1 MSMKKFFTISLAA
14 CSLQAFAQTDSA
26 IHTLDEVIVTA
37 NKFEQTLSST
47 GKVLTVITAEQLQRS
62 GGKDIA
68 QILQEQTGITVNG
81 FTSNTGKDKSL
92 YVRGAAAK
100 YTTILVDGVPV
111 FDPSDISGTL
121 DLRFISPDQVE
132 RIEILKGSQSTLYG
146 SNAVAG
152 VINIITKKATQG
164 MLHANGNL
172 GYGTYNTLRAGAGL
186 NGKNKFFG
194 YSASYNYFNT
204 DGISEAKDKTGN
216 GNFDKDGFK
225 QQNVNLALS
234 VHISPAIQINPFI
247 HYSKIEG
254 GFDADAFT
262 DDNASNYS
270 GKLLNTGF
278 YGQANYKTGSLHYN
292 YAYTYTKRNFATQ
305 YYTYDPKGK
314 FNSAELYIKQKLG
327 ADIKL
332 IAGLN
337 YQDFK
342 LMSNEDTLNSI
353 FSVYANGVYNKKGL
367 EVETG
372 LRYNKHNRY
381 GNNLTYSFNPSYL
394 INKSLKIFVNLSSG
408 FRAPTVD
415 ELFGPFGAN
424 PNLKPELSQS
434 IEGGVQ
440 VFVSNKFTATL
451 DYFSRNIKDVIT
463 YGGNGYA
470 NIDKQKDHGAEAEL
484 VYTPDDKLSLKV
496 SYTFVDG
503 KISTKTFTGKD
514 TSYNNLLRKP
524 KHSFVFNAGYQ
535 FTKNLFA
542 SVSLQTVGERKDTYF
557 DPQTFESSIVTLD
570 AFSLINFYTEYKI
583 VKSHIRIF
591 TDLRNLTNKKDY
603 YEVYGYSV
611 QGFTFNGGV
620 RFNF

>member
-1 MSMKKFFTISLAA
+1 MSMKKIFTISLAA
-14 CSLQAFAQTDSA
+14 CSLQALAQTDSTA
-26 IHTLDEVIVTA
+26 HTLDEVVVTA

-47 GKVLTVITAEQLQRS
+47 GKVLSVITREQLQRS

-68 QILQEQTGITVNG
+68 QILQEQTGIIVNG
-81 FTSNTGKDKSL
+81 FTSNSGKDKAL
-92 YVRGAAAK
+92 YIRGAAAK

-121 DLRFISPDQVE
+121 DLRFISPDQIE

-152 VINIITKKATQG
+152 VINIITKKATPG
-164 MLHANGNL
+164 LVHANGNL
-172 GYGTYNTLRAGAGL
+172 SYGTYNTLRAGAAI
-186 NGKNKFFG
+186 NGKSKFIG
-194 YSASYNYFNT
+194 YNVSYNYFNT

-216 GNFDKDGFK
+216 GDFDKDGFK

-234 VHISPAIQINPFI
+234 VHVSPAIQINPFLR
-247 HYSKIEG
+247 YSKIEG
-254 GFDADAFT
+254 GFDADAFI
-262 DDNASNYS
+262 DDKSSDYS
-270 GKLLNTGF
+270 GNLLNTGF

-292 YAYTYTKRNFATQ
+292 YAYSYTKRNFATQ
-305 YYTYDPKGK
+305 YYSYEPKGK

-327 ADIKL
+327 ADIQL
-332 IAGLN
+332 VAGLN
-337 YQDFK
+337 YQDFA

-353 FSVYANGVYNKKGL
+353 ISMYANGVYHKKGL
-367 EVETG
+367 EIEAG

-381 GNNLTYSFNPSYL
+381 GDNVTYSFNPSYL
-394 INKSLKIFVNLSSG
+394 INKSLKVFVNLSSG

-434 IEGGVQ
+434 LEGGLQ
-440 VFVSNKFTATL
+440 FFLSNKFTATV

-463 YGGNGYA
+463 YGGNGYE
-470 NIDKQKDHGAEAEL
+470 NINKQKDHGAEAEL
-484 VYTPDDKLSLKV
+484 VYTPGDKVSLKA

-514 TSYNNLLRKP
+514 TSFNNLLRKP
-524 KHSFVFNAGYQ
+524 KHIFIFNGGYQ
-535 FTKNLFA
+535 ITKKLFV

-557 DPQTFESSIVTLD
+557 DPQTFESSFITLD
-570 AFSLINFYTEYKI
+570 AFSLINFYAEYKI
-583 VKSHIRIF
+583 IKSHIRIF
-591 TDLRNLTNKKDY
+591 ADMRNLTNKKDY

-611 QGFTFNGGV
+611 QGFTCNGGV
-620 RFNF
+620 RFSF